1 MFKFC
6 AGFACFG
13 VGALTLTIAITII
26 CEIIS

>member
-13 VGALTLTIAITII
+13 VGLLCSTIAITII